1 MPQSSAA
8 TNGVRSASMPKV
20 AVNTSRASLAELI
33 KRTNQTTVRIT
44 DKS

>member
-1 MPQSSAA
+1 MNQQA
-8 TNGVRSASMPKV
+8 TETGGVRTAPMPKV

-33 KRTNQTTVRIT
+33 KRTNQTSVRIT